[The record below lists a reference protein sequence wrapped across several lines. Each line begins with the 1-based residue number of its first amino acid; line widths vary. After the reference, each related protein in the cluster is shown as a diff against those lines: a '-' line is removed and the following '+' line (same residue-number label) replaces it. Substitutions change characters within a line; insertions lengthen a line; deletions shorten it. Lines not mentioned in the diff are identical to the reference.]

1 LNVTLENVTEWP
13 QLKKYMFNFKLYLLK
28 DLNKFCKELNLLW
41 QILEWMIDVQT
52 LVVE

>member
-1 LNVTLENVTEWP
+1 MATT
-13 QLKKYMFNFKLYLLK
+13 KKYICSTLKLYLLK
-28 DLNKFCKELNLLW
+28 DLNKFCKELKNLLW